1 MTRLYGGVR
10 VTNAPSPDNVRRLD
24 MLSLPML
31 LAMRE
36 KGLRIDEGH
45 FKRFGKR
52 MQERREEIVE
62 EIYLLTGRRIN
73 PASGDQT
80 WELIKALEI
89 KLPRHLK
96 ATPSGDRLSMDDA
109 ALEAISP
116 DHPAIPLV
124 QEYRECLKLETTYA
138 EVVPRLAIDGRLH
151 PDLAGTFQVTGR
163 FSARKPNLLA
173 MPKRTDLGRQIRFG
187 FIPSPGRKIISV
199 DFSQIE
205 MRWIAHEG
213 QVKKMMEIFRS
224 GGDIHKE
231 TASTMFHTPVD
242 QLDKMKHRLPAK
254 NTGFGVVYDISG
266 KGLLVQMVKSGA
278 QKHAES
284 IGDPWTTEKCDEMI
298 RNWYA
303 LYPEVLTHRSEQHSR
318 ARRYGM
324 VWDWAGRFKY
334 TPEPKSVHRWV
345 QAEGLRGAGNYP
357 VQSGCNA
364 LLRLAMGQVWD
375 QVIVPYRSMIDPLL
389 PPHDELLF
397 EAEAQVA
404 EDFAQWVGE
413 IMRGVMELSVPIDVG
428 ISVGDSWGEVSE

>member
-1 MTRLYGGVR
+1 M
-10 VTNAPSPDNVRRLD
+10 RLD
-24 MLSLPML
+24 RLSLPML
-31 LAMRE
+31 MAMRE
-36 KGLRIDEGH
+36 KGLLIDEEH
-45 FKRFGKR
+45 FRRFGKR

-62 EIYLLTGRRIN
+62 EIYLLTNKRIN

-80 WELIKALEI
+80 WELVKELGI

-96 ATPSGDRLSMDDA
+96 ATPSGERLSMDDA

-116 DHPAIPLV
+116 DHSAIPLI

-151 PDLAGTFQVTGR
+151 PDLGHTFQVTGR
-163 FSARKPNLLA
+163 FSGRKPNVLA
-173 MPKRTDLGRQIRFG
+173 MPKRTDRGRQIRFG
-187 FIPSPGRKIISV
+187 FVAPKGRKIISV

-205 MRWIAHEG
+205 MRRIAHEG
-213 QVKKMMEIFRS
+213 QVKRMIEIFQA
-224 GGDIHKE
+224 GKDIHKQ
-231 TASTMFHTPVD
+231 TASVMFHTPED

-284 IGDPWTTEKCDEMI
+284 IGDPWTVEKCEAMI
-298 RNWYA
+298 RHWYE

-318 ARRYGM
+318 ARRFGM

-334 TPEPKSVHRWV
+334 TPEPKSVHRWL

-357 VQSGCNA
+357 IQAGCNA
-364 LLRLAMGQVWD
+364 LLRLAMGRIWD
-375 QVIVPYRSMIDPLL
+375 EICVPYREMIDPLL

-397 EAEAQVA
+397 EAEEQAAQ
-404 EDFAQWVGE
+404 DFAEWIGD
-413 IMRGVMELSVPIDVG
+413 IMRNSMEWSVPIDVG
-428 ISVGDSWGEVSE
+428 IAVGDSWGEVSE